1 MTNDSTQDIK
11 NQRFY
16 GLFFGLILG
25 LSIILRIPYL
35 FAERLWPDE
44 ALYAWNAKR
53 IFLHPELI
61 FSKEIIDFHP
71 PLFSIILSFAHWVF
85 APFMA
90 CHVTVFLINILGI
103 VAVYLLGRKIQG
115 PFLGCMAAM
124 MLALNRMYFGMSG
137 YILIDG
143 VLTVFVIL
151 FLYFLRETPTKEN
164 TRQDL
169 WIALAI
175 MAMILLKWSGGIA
188 LVFVL
193 FYYLLFL
200 TNLTVRERI
209 RKASVVLMM
218 GGVLVG
224 LLLVLNHAVFGGWI
238 PKVFGHSYDEFQ
250 LPFLFY
256 WSQLDLVIRQPLVPF
271 FLVGLYLSLK
281 NNDHRYRVHGV
292 WILFVFFVISAMVNK
307 DNRFMLMFLPSVVLL
322 TGAGIEFL
330 ISKFAG
336 ARADTLFKPL
346 SLLIVLAGL
355 LYYQYPSFGPYL
367 NANASSYSGY
377 RETGQ
382 FVNKFIRDF
391 PDTLVLAGSPRGIRY
406 FSDVNFTEF
415 GGVLM
420 RLPETETELRKIIS
434 LAPGGLL
441 LIVDEWEWAQPK
453 WLYPLTNDKIR
464 LLKDMGFTLI
474 YVVNKPAGRA
484 DYTTPNTDVI
494 WVFLRPDPNE

>member
-1 MTNDSTQDIK
+1 MTNDSTQHIK

-16 GLFFGLILG
+16 GLFFLLILG
-25 LSIILRIPYL
+25 VSVILRIPYL

-53 IFLHPELI
+53 IFLHPELV

-71 PLFSIILSFAHWVF
+71 PLFSVILSFAHWVF

-103 VAVYLLGRKIQG
+103 AAVYLLGKKIQG

-124 MLALNRMYFGMSG
+124 MLAFNRMYFGMSG

-151 FLYFLRETPTKEN
+151 FFYLLRDTPSKEN
-164 TRQDL
+164 TRQDWL
-169 WIALAI
+169 IALAI

-188 LVFVL
+188 LVFV
-193 FYYLLFL
+193 FSYYLLFL
-200 TNLTVRERI
+200 THLTVRERI

-224 LLLVLNHAVFGGWI
+224 LLLVLNHAVSGSWT

-256 WSQLDLVIRQPLVPF
+256 WGQLDLVIRKPLVPF

-292 WILFVFFVISAMVNK
+292 WILFVFLIISAMVNK

-322 TGAGIEFL
+322 TGAGIESI
-330 ISKFAG
+330 ISRFAG
-336 ARADTLFKPL
+336 ARADALFKPAAVV
-346 SLLIVLAGL
+346 IVFAGL
-355 LYYQYPSFGPYL
+355 LFFQYPSFKPYL
-367 NANASSYSGY
+367 SANAASYSGF
-377 RETGQ
+377 RETGKY
-382 FVNKFIRDF
+382 VDEFIADF

-406 FSDVNFTEF
+406 FSGVNFTEF
-415 GGVLM
+415 GGVLKPLPQSEQDM
-420 RLPETETELRKIIS
+420 REIIR
-434 LAPGGLL
+434 LAHGSLL
-441 LIVDEWEWAQPK
+441 LIVDDWEWTQPK
-453 WLYPLTNDKIR
+453 WLYPLTNEKIAA
-464 LLKDMGFTLI
+464 LKAMGFRLV

-484 DYTTPNTDVI
+484 DYSTPNTDVI
-494 WVFLRPDPNE
+494 WVFVGPDPD